1 MSSVTGRIKEIKQPY
16 GGYIRP
22 SQFEEIIYNDGKVLG
37 EENVHA
43 SVIGMAVDYLTR
55 FMMGATID
63 EAFKI
68 SKKGYEFRV
77 LKGGKNIQKKDK
89 KKNIDIDSL
98 LKHISG
104 LDNESIT
111 AACKAV
117 TYDVWY
123 RNPMA
128 AILVKGAEETN
139 PDKSTINNIRIMV
152 ERSIAFWGKYGPITV
167 DGFDFE
173 PNGYTETVDTGDG
186 DYLTEDTMWDFK
198 VSRQKPTSKHTLQ
211 LLMYWIMGQ
220 HSGKEEFKNIK
231 KLGFFN
237 PRRNAVYIF
246 PVELIPEKT
255 IRTIEDE
262 VICYNRSFGD
272 RIPITD
278 DFLNLKVITI
288 TDDYINLKDRILK
301 ERIRHPRMYRRP
313 HDH

>member
-22 SQFEEIIYNDGKVLG
+22 SQFEEIVYNDGKVLG
-37 EENVHA
+37 EENIHA

-55 FMMGATID
+55 FIMGATID

-68 SKKGYEFRV
+68 SKIGYEYKVKVR
-77 LKGGKNIQKKDK
+77 GENSQKKDK

-98 LKHISG
+98 LKNISG
-104 LDNESIT
+104 LNDESIT

-123 RNPMA
+123 RSPMD
-128 AILVKGAEETN
+128 AILAKGPEETN
-139 PDKSTINNIRIMV
+139 PDNDTINNIRTMV
-152 ERSIAFWGKYGPITV
+152 ERSIAFWGNYGPITV
-167 DGFDFE
+167 DGFDFN
-173 PNGYTETVDTGDG
+173 PNGYTETVDAGDG
-186 DYLTEDTMWDFK
+186 DYLTEDTLWDFK

-231 KLGFFN
+231 NLGFFN

-246 PVELIPEKT
+246 PVESIPEKT

-262 VICYNRSFGD
+262 VICYNRSLCNHK
-272 RIPITD
+272 T
-278 DFLNLKVITI
+278 V
-288 TDDYINLKDRILK
+288 TDDYFLK
-301 ERIRHPRMYRRP
+301 ERIRKERINRLRRYCKP